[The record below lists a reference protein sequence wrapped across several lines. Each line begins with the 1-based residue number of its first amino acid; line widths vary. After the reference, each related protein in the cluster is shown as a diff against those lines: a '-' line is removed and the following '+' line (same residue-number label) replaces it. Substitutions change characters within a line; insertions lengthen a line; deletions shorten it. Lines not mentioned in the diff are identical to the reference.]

1 LFKSGC
7 TMIVFPNAK
16 INIGL
21 SILGKRKDG
30 YHNILTSLY
39 PVPWQDILELVPAP
53 KETFTL
59 SGLDIPGPATN
70 NLCLK
75 AYHLMKETFNLPP
88 AKMHLHKVIPLAA
101 GLGGGSSDAAFTIK
115 SLNTMFSLDLTVTV
129 MEEIAAGLGSDCPF
143 FIKNIPVIAS
153 GTGTELEASDI
164 NLKSNYL
171 ALVNPDIHIPTAALY
186 QKIRE
191 FSSPELNPAVVLN
204 KPLHEWKD
212 LLTNDFER
220 IVFTEFTAIKDIKN
234 QFYKT
239 GAEFA
244 AMSGSGSTVY
254 GIFSED
260 PDLTVFPDNYR
271 VWKGKID

>member
-1 LFKSGC
+1 
-7 TMIVFPNAK
+7 MIVFPNAK

-88 AKMHLHKVIPLAA
+88 VKMHLHKVIPLAA

-220 IVFTEFTAIKDIKN
+220 IVFPEFTAIKDIKN